1 MVFVD
6 KVVAPCTRKAQRDMA
21 FWNVFTKATDNEI
34 AASVPLVND
43 ISQVQYPVDNYSNF
57 SAWGYGKNEIVHAC
71 IRELADGAASPRY
84 YLGIENDGGIEE
96 IKDSPLASLINRPNQ
111 NEDFYAFIERL
122 VTFLQVSG
130 NVYVLKERDRT
141 NQITNLWLLRPDRVS
156 IIPEDRGQNTYI
168 YEIDGKEYALAK
180 EDIAHLALP
189 NPSGDVYGL
198 SPLHVLARTVNL
210 DLNMGDFAKMYFQ
223 NAGVPSGLLKI
234 KRRLTSQEEA
244 DRIRSRWRS
253 TFGGSNNMHKVAVLD
268 DDAEYQQMAS
278 SPKDMA
284 LTDLHY
290 MTESRICA
298 VFGVPPILI
307 SANVGLARSTF
318 ANYREA
324 RFSFHSE
331 TLEPLIKRIIRFLN
345 HCLQYDYEGEGQI
358 YADMAEMRAFLDDND
373 SQSARAASLFAAGII
388 TLNEARQLVGEEAM
402 DDGNIRRVPMNIIES
417 SQIEEPV
424 PALPEAA
431 SAIEES
437 SSYDEKTRVA
447 PRAAMLRRTLLAD
460 REELTERLQN
470 DMERF
475 FRRIKNRVDG
485 TIGRHLERNTDEQK
499 QFPPSFS
506 NLLPDDAENNLG
518 EILYNNFKRVTKSTF
533 ARIND
538 SGMAGVLEW
547 SDKLPA
553 VVAITSEASARA
565 TIIHNTTKKAFQ
577 RVVATALERGYSIE
591 QLARGVPAD
600 KFPGIRSVAGETINR
615 ARLIARTEIM
625 RTQNL
630 SAIAHYKEQG
640 FEYMRADDVDG
651 DPDDNYVPDGDPY
664 GRTCAERHGQV
675 YRAEDAALI
684 MDHPNGTLNWE
695 PMPRN
700 YQPTEA
706 L

>member
-1 MVFVD
+1 
-6 KVVAPCTRKAQRDMA
+6 MA

-57 SAWGYGKNEIVHAC
+57 SAQGYGKNEIVHAC

-84 YLGIENDGGIEE
+84 YLGIENEGGIEE

-417 SQIEEPV
+417 SQVDDPV
-424 PALPEAA
+424 PALSEAA

-506 NLLPDDAENNLG
+506 NLLPSDAENNLG

-600 KFPGIRSVAGETINR
+600 KFPGIRSGAGETINR

-630 SAIAHYKEQG
+630 SSLAHYKEQG

>member
-1 MVFVD
+1 
-6 KVVAPCTRKAQRDMA
+6 MA
-21 FWNVFTKATDNEI
+21 SFWNLFTKATDTEI

-43 ISQVQYPVDNYSNF
+43 ISQVQYPVDNYANF
-57 SAWGYGKNEIVHAC
+57 ASWGYGKNEIVHAC

-84 YLGIENDGGIEE
+84 YLGADNEGGVEE
-96 IKDSPLASLINRPNQ
+96 IEDTPLAYLIKRPNQ

-122 VTFLQVSG
+122 VTFLQVAG
-130 NVYVLKERDRT
+130 NVYVLKERDKT
-141 NQITNLWLLRPDRVS
+141 NAIIKLWLLRPDRVS
-156 IIPEDRGQNTYI
+156 IIPEDRGENVYV
-168 YEIDGKEYALAK
+168 YEIDGIEYRLAK

-284 LTDLHY
+284 LSEMHY

-331 TLEPLIKRIIRFLN
+331 TLEPLIKRILRFLN
-345 HCLQYDYEGEGQI
+345 HCLEYDFEGEGQI
-358 YADMAEMRAFLDDND
+358 YADMAEMRAFLDDSD
-373 SQSARAASLFAAGII
+373 SQSARASSLFAAGII
-388 TLNEARQLVGEEAM
+388 TLNEARTLVGEDAI

-417 SQIEEPV
+417 SEVQDDQ
-424 PALPEAA
+424 PALPE
-431 SAIEES
+431 SPPAIEES
-437 SSYDEKTRVA
+437 SSYDEKARVA
-447 PRAAMLRRTLLAD
+447 PRAALLRRSLLED
-460 REELTERLQN
+460 RELLIDRLQS
-470 DMERF
+470 DMERYF
-475 FRRIKNRVDG
+475 KRIKNRVDG
-485 TIGRHLERNTDEQK
+485 VIGRYLERHTDEQK
-499 QFPPSFS
+499 DFPVSFS
-506 NLLPDDAENNLG
+506 NLLPDDAENNLS

-538 SGMAGVLEW
+538 SGVAGTLEW
-547 SDKLPA
+547 SDKLP
-553 VVAITSEASARA
+553 VVTAITSGASARA
-565 TIIHNTTKKAFQ
+565 TIIHNTTNKAFQ
-577 RVVATALERGYSIE
+577 RAVGTALERGYSIE

-600 KFPGIRSVAGETINR
+600 KFPGIRSVANETIKR
-615 ARLIARTEIM
+615 SRLIARTEIM

-630 SAIAHYKEQG
+630 SAIGHYKEQG

-700 YQPTEA
+700 FKPEGVVAT
-706 L
+706 

>member
-1 MVFVD
+1 
-6 KVVAPCTRKAQRDMA
+6 MA

-57 SAWGYGKNEIVHAC
+57 SAQGYGKNEIVHAC

-84 YLGIENDGGIEE
+84 YLGIENEGGIEE

-111 NEDFYAFIERL
+111 NEDIYAFIERL

-417 SQIEEPV
+417 SQVDDPV
-424 PALPEAA
+424 PALSEAA

-506 NLLPDDAENNLG
+506 NLLPSDAENNLG

-600 KFPGIRSVAGETINR
+600 KFPGIRSVAGETISR

-630 SAIAHYKEQG
+630 SSLAHYKEQG

>member
-1 MVFVD
+1 
-6 KVVAPCTRKAQRDMA
+6 
-21 FWNVFTKATDNEI
+21 
-34 AASVPLVND
+34 
-43 ISQVQYPVDNYSNF
+43 
-57 SAWGYGKNEIVHAC
+57 
-71 IRELADGAASPRY
+71 
-84 YLGIENDGGIEE
+84 
-96 IKDSPLASLINRPNQ
+96 
-111 NEDFYAFIERL
+111 
-122 VTFLQVSG
+122 
-130 NVYVLKERDRT
+130 
-141 NQITNLWLLRPDRVS
+141 
-156 IIPEDRGQNTYI
+156 
-168 YEIDGKEYALAK
+168 
-180 EDIAHLALP
+180 
-189 NPSGDVYGL
+189 
-198 SPLHVLARTVNL
+198 
-210 DLNMGDFAKMYFQ
+210 
-223 NAGVPSGLLKI
+223 
-234 KRRLTSQEEA
+234 
-244 DRIRSRWRS
+244 
-253 TFGGSNNMHKVAVLD
+253 MHKVAVLD

-506 NLLPDDAENNLG
+506 NLLPSDAENNLG

>member
-1 MVFVD
+1 
-6 KVVAPCTRKAQRDMA
+6 MA
-21 FWNVFTKATDNEI
+21 SFWNLFTKATDTEI

-43 ISQVQYPVDNYSNF
+43 ISQVQYPVDNYANF
-57 SAWGYGKNEIVHAC
+57 ASWGYGKNEIVHAC

-84 YLGIENDGGIEE
+84 YLGADNEGGVEE
-96 IKDSPLASLINRPNQ
+96 IEDTPLAYLIKRPNQ

-122 VTFLQVSG
+122 VTFLQVAG
-130 NVYVLKERDRT
+130 NVYVLKERDKT
-141 NQITNLWLLRPDRVS
+141 NTIIKLWLLRPDRVS
-156 IIPEDRGQNTYI
+156 IIPEDRGENVYV
-168 YEIDGKEYALAK
+168 YEIDGIEYRLAK

-284 LTDLHY
+284 LSEMHY

-331 TLEPLIKRIIRFLN
+331 TLEPLIKRILRFLN
-345 HCLQYDYEGEGQI
+345 HCLEYDFEGEGQI
-358 YADMAEMRAFLDDND
+358 YADMAEMRAFLDDSD
-373 SQSARAASLFAAGII
+373 SQSARASSLFAAGII
-388 TLNEARQLVGEEAM
+388 TLNEARTLVGEDAI

-417 SQIEEPV
+417 SEVQDDQ
-424 PALPEAA
+424 PALPE
-431 SAIEES
+431 SPPAIEES
-437 SSYDEKTRVA
+437 SSYDEKARVA
-447 PRAAMLRRTLLAD
+447 PRAALLRRSLLED
-460 REELTERLQN
+460 RELLIDRLQS
-470 DMERF
+470 DMERYF
-475 FRRIKNRVDG
+475 KRIKNRVDG
-485 TIGRHLERNTDEQK
+485 VIGRYLERHTDEQK
-499 QFPPSFS
+499 DFPVSFS
-506 NLLPDDAENNLG
+506 NLLPDDAENNLS

-538 SGMAGVLEW
+538 SGVAGTLEW
-547 SDKLPA
+547 SDKLP
-553 VVAITSEASARA
+553 VVTAITSRASARA
-565 TIIHNTTKKAFQ
+565 TIIHNTTNKAFQ
-577 RVVATALERGYSIE
+577 RAVGTALERGYSIE

-600 KFPGIRSVAGETINR
+600 KFPGIRSVANETIKR
-615 ARLIARTEIM
+615 SRLIARTEIM

-630 SAIAHYKEQG
+630 SAIGHYKEQG

-700 YQPTEA
+700 FKPEGVVAT
-706 L
+706 

>member
-1 MVFVD
+1 
-6 KVVAPCTRKAQRDMA
+6 MA
-21 FWNVFTKATDNEI
+21 SFWNLFTKATDTEI

-43 ISQVQYPVDNYSNF
+43 ISQVQYPVDNYANF
-57 SAWGYGKNEIVHAC
+57 ASWGYGKNEIVHAC

-84 YLGIENDGGIEE
+84 YLGADNEGGVEE
-96 IKDSPLASLINRPNQ
+96 IEDTPLAYLIKRPNQ

-122 VTFLQVSG
+122 VTFLQVAG
-130 NVYVLKERDRT
+130 NVYVLKERDKT
-141 NQITNLWLLRPDRVS
+141 NTIIKLWLLRPDRVS
-156 IIPEDRGQNTYI
+156 IIPEDRGENVYV
-168 YEIDGKEYALAK
+168 YEIDGIEYRLAK

-284 LTDLHY
+284 LSEMHY

-331 TLEPLIKRIIRFLN
+331 TLEPLIKRILRFLN
-345 HCLQYDYEGEGQI
+345 HCLEYDFEGEGQI
-358 YADMAEMRAFLDDND
+358 YADMAEMRAFLDDSD
-373 SQSARAASLFAAGII
+373 SQSARASSLFAAGII
-388 TLNEARQLVGEEAM
+388 TLNEARTLVGEDAI

-417 SQIEEPV
+417 SEVQDDQ
-424 PALPEAA
+424 PALPE
-431 SAIEES
+431 SPPAIEES
-437 SSYDEKTRVA
+437 SSYDEKARVA
-447 PRAAMLRRTLLAD
+447 PRAALLRRSLLED
-460 REELTERLQN
+460 RELLIDRLQS
-470 DMERF
+470 DMERYF
-475 FRRIKNRVDG
+475 KRIKNRVDG
-485 TIGRHLERNTDEQK
+485 VIGRYLERHTDEQK
-499 QFPPSFS
+499 DFPVSFS
-506 NLLPDDAENNLG
+506 NLLPDDAENNLS

-538 SGMAGVLEW
+538 SGVAGTLEW
-547 SDKLPA
+547 SDKLP
-553 VVAITSEASARA
+553 VVTAITSGASARA
-565 TIIHNTTKKAFQ
+565 TIIHNTTNKAFQ
-577 RVVATALERGYSIE
+577 RAVGTALERGYSIE

-600 KFPGIRSVAGETINR
+600 KFPGIRSVANETIKR
-615 ARLIARTEIM
+615 SRLIARTEIM

-630 SAIAHYKEQG
+630 SAIGHYKEQG

-700 YQPTEA
+700 FKPEGVVAT
-706 L
+706 

>member
-1 MVFVD
+1 
-6 KVVAPCTRKAQRDMA
+6 MA

-57 SAWGYGKNEIVHAC
+57 SAQGYGKNEIVHAC

-84 YLGIENDGGIEE
+84 YLGIENEGGIEE

-111 NEDFYAFIERL
+111 NEDIYAFIERL

-417 SQIEEPV
+417 SQVDDPV
-424 PALPEAA
+424 PALSEAA

-506 NLLPDDAENNLG
+506 NLLPSDAENNLG

-630 SAIAHYKEQG
+630 SSLAHYKEQG

>member
-1 MVFVD
+1 MYPKGRGF
-6 KVVAPCTRKAQRDMA
+6 MA
-21 FWNVFTKATDNEI
+21 FWNVFTKATDSEI

-43 ISQVQYPVDNYSNF
+43 ASQVQYPVDNYSNF
-57 SAWGYGKNEIVHAC
+57 AQWGYGKNEIVHAC

-84 YLGIENDGGIEE
+84 YLGIENEGGIEE
-96 IKDSPLASLINRPNQ
+96 IADSPLAYLIKRPNQ

-122 VTFLQVSG
+122 VTFLQVAG
-130 NVYVLKERDRT
+130 NVYILKERDKT
-141 NQITNLWLLRPDRVS
+141 NQIIKLWLLRPDRVS
-156 IIPEDRGQNTYI
+156 IIPEDRGSNTYN
-168 YEIDGKEYALAK
+168 YEIDGKEYRLAP

-284 LTDLHY
+284 LSELHY

-331 TLEPLIKRIIRFLN
+331 TLEPLIKRILRFLN
-345 HCLQYDYEGEGQI
+345 HCLEYDYEGEGQI
-358 YADMAEMRAFLDDND
+358 YADMAEMRAFLDDSD
-373 SQSARAASLFAAGII
+373 SQSARASSLFAAGII
-388 TLNEARQLVGEEAM
+388 TLNEARQLVGEDAM

-417 SQIEEPV
+417 SQIEEAP
-424 PALPEAA
+424 PALPEATP
-431 SAIEES
+431 AIEES
-437 SSYDEKTRVA
+437 SSYDEKARVA
-447 PRAAMLRRTLLAD
+447 PRAAQLRRTLLED
-460 REELTERLQN
+460 RTQLTERLQS
-470 DMERF
+470 DLERYF
-475 FRRIKNRVDG
+475 KRIKNRVDG
-485 TIGRHLERNTDEQK
+485 VIGRYLERNTDEQK
-499 QFPPSFS
+499 QFPVSFS
-506 NLLPDDAENNLG
+506 NLLPNTAENDLG
-518 EILYNNFKRVTKSTF
+518 EILFKNFERVTKSTF
-533 ARIND
+533 ARINA
-538 SGMAGVLEW
+538 SGMAGTLEW

-553 VVAITSEASARA
+553 VRAITSQASARA
-565 TIIHNTTKKAFQ
+565 TLIHNTTNKAFQ
-577 RVVATALERGYSIE
+577 RTVATALERGYSIE

-600 KFPGIRSVAGETINR
+600 KFPGIRSVALETITR
-615 ARLIARTEIM
+615 SRLIARTEVM

-630 SAIAHYKEQG
+630 SSLGHYKEQG

-664 GRTCAERHGQV
+664 GRTCAERHGQI

-684 MDHPNGTLNWE
+684 VDHPNGTLNWE

-700 YQPTEA
+700 FKPTEA

>member
-1 MVFVD
+1 
-6 KVVAPCTRKAQRDMA
+6 MA

-57 SAWGYGKNEIVHAC
+57 SAQGYGKNEIVHAC

-111 NEDFYAFIERL
+111 NEDIYAFIERL

-417 SQIEEPV
+417 SQVDDPV
-424 PALPEAA
+424 PALSEAA

-506 NLLPDDAENNLG
+506 NLLPSDAENNLG

>member
-1 MVFVD
+1 
-6 KVVAPCTRKAQRDMA
+6 MA

-57 SAWGYGKNEIVHAC
+57 SAQGYGKNEIVHAC

-84 YLGIENDGGIEE
+84 YLGIENEGGIEE

-111 NEDFYAFIERL
+111 NEDIYAFIERL

-223 NAGVPSGLLKI
+223 NSGVPSGLLKI